1 MLLPWSRR
9 RESEIG
15 PRPNASSLSRQ
26 GTPDSARPD
35 LIPSGK
41 ALKPKARGHG
51 LPCCEVWPPTPRSVL
66 PGAPSDKTGSSSVAV
81 LKSLCMIGLPE
92 TL

>member
-41 ALKPKARGHG
+41 ALKLKALKHEATVPPAATYG
-51 LPCCEVWPPTPRSVL
+51 LPF
-66 PGAPSDKTGSSSVAV
+66 
-81 LKSLCMIGLPE
+81 
-92 TL
+92 